1 MIIRDMRKSKGI
13 PFKDIKD
20 YSHFHAVG
28 DELTIYQKVPVFF
41 DAACVK
47 NPKINAINI
56 NKGFLS
62 FSDNSD
68 VISVELEVLVVE

>member
-1 MIIRDMRKSKGI
+1 MIIRDMRKSREV
-13 PFKDIKD
+13 PFIDVED
-20 YSHFHAVG
+20 YSHFHTVG

-41 DAACVK
+41 NAACVK

-62 FSDNSD
+62 FSDDSD
-68 VISVELEVLVVE
+68 VISVELEVLVVK